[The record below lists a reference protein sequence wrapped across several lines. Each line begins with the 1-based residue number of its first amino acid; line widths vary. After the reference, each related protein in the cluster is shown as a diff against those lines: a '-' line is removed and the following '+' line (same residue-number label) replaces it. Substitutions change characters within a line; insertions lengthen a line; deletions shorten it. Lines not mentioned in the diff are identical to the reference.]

1 MKLDIM
7 LAGGGYKYETLSFT
21 TLTKK
26 LMMMMIYFET
36 KKKEK
41 CMIIM
46 YIYHLINYY

>member
-26 LMMMMIYFET
+26 LMMMIMMIYFET
-36 KKKEK
+36 KKK
-41 CMIIM
+41 
-46 YIYHLINYY
+46 NV

>member
-21 TLTKK
+21 LTKK

-36 KKKEK
+36 KKK
-41 CMIIM
+41 
-46 YIYHLINYY
+46 NV